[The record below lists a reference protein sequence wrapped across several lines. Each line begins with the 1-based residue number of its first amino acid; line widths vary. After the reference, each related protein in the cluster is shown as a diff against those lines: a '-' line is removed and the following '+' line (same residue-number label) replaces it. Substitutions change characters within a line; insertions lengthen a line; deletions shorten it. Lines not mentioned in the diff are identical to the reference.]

1 MEYLLQV
8 EGDVEEERE
17 EGGGDRER
25 RNLCTREGAV
35 TEEAERE
42 HRFAAAPL
50 DEHEREQE
58 HSAAGERGEDAAASP
73 AVLVSTQ
80 ECQHEQEQA
89 GRERCLSGPIE
100 PARRRA
106 ISLPPRAAG
115 PLSLPRSD
123 QFERSGP
130 APRSTGSTRADRAS
144 GSWGR
149 WRSAARGEPG
159 ACQIH
164 SLNRGRGSVPPGR
177 QMKVHRCP

>member
-1 MEYLLQV
+1 MPEPGPADLRTQGESAV
-8 EGDVEEERE
+8 DRWPD
-17 EGGGDRER
+17 GGGES
-25 RNLCTREGAV
+25 RNGESV
-35 TEEAERE
+35 T
-42 HRFAAAPL
+42 
-50 DEHEREQE
+50 
-58 HSAAGERGEDAAASP
+58 ASP
-73 AVLVSTQ
+73 FRV
-80 ECQHEQEQA
+80 
-89 GRERCLSGPIE
+89 PIGTTLIAS

-130 APRSTGSTRADRAS
+130 APRSTGSRRADRAS